1 MTLEA
6 KKMLADLLRNQLAQL
21 DSEILLLSAANNK
34 VVKAD
39 TQTVDIQKEVER
51 MGKSAKWKSY
61 MSTGVVENIEGILD
75 ECYDYYV
82 ESINEEYPN
91 KKSSS
96 IIGKFG
102 SNEWSNFK
110 LLTIKKLL
118 DPKDFDLD
126 YDYGDTANGCDEVA
140 CDAGYELIGELVQ
153 KA

>member
-6 KKMLADLLRNQLAQL
+6 KKMLADLLRKQLAEL

-34 VVKAD
+34 VVKPD
-39 TQTVDIQKEVER
+39 TKTVDIQNEVEK
-51 MGKSAKWKSY
+51 MGNSAKWKSY

-75 ECYDYYV
+75 ECYHYYV
-82 ESINEEYPN
+82 ECINEEYPD
-91 KKSSS
+91 KKPSS

-118 DPKDFDLD
+118 DPNDFDLD

-140 CDAGYELIGELVQ
+140 SNAGYELIGELVQ